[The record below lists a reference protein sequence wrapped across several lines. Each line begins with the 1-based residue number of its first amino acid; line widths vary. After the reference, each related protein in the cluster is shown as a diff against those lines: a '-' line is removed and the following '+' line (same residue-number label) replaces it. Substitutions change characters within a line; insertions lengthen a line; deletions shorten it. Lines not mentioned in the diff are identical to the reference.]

1 MGLSKTLS
9 VLLCSCVC
17 VGVVPLGLGGG
28 GSSQATRRTW
38 FTVNI
43 PSGDGSARKV
53 VRAAPAAAV
62 RRKQPLSSGNFPND
76 GGPGGGGWSQ
86 ATGPQRELA
95 SMSFQSAIN
104 VFQFANSVSRVWC
117 RILKNIDRI
126 LKNIEINV
134 FQYAVNV
141 FQCFSICGQCFS
153 MFFNM
158 RSMFF
163 NMRYQTRLTLSPK
176 S

>member
-1 MGLSKTLS
+1 MGAAPLENPKNHHWQHTWGTKFPKNKINWGVGWGRLGLSKTLS

-62 RRKQPLSSGNFPND
+62 RRKQPLSSGNFTNG
-76 GGPGGGGWSQ
+76 GGPGGGGSSQ
-86 ATGPQRELA
+86 ATVLQRELYERRRLK
-95 SMSFQSAIN
+95 
-104 VFQFANSVSRVWC
+104 SR
-117 RILKNIDRI
+117 
-126 LKNIEINV
+126 
-134 FQYAVNV
+134 
-141 FQCFSICGQCFS
+141 
-153 MFFNM
+153 
-158 RSMFF
+158 
-163 NMRYQTRLTLSPK
+163 
-176 S
+176 